1 MCGSDAPRVA
11 VYTDG
16 RGIKR
21 DVEAKGRAAVLALCV
36 LVQGRT
42 DIEEAI
48 VELTL
53 DLTAQVKL
61 DV

>member
-1 MCGSDAPRVA
+1 M
-11 VYTDG
+11 YTDG
-16 RGIKR
+16 RGIECEVKA
-21 DVEAKGRAAVLALCV
+21 ECWTAVLALCV

-48 VELTL
+48 VKLTL
-53 DLTAQVKL
+53 DFTPQIKL